1 MLYKYGCISLK
12 RLYCTVQC
20 TVDIAKTPFV
30 KKGGLAKKIH
40 FKLKIN

>member
-1 MLYKYGCISLK
+1 MLYKY
-12 RLYCTVQC
+12 C